1 MINLK
6 IESWSAIAPGMENT
20 EAWSDWLGQNSR
32 TLTSTDTK
40 LSLKQ
45 VPPLLRRRFTTLGKY
60 AARAALDLLKEDVYL
75 PKVFASRHGDTEL
88 TFSLLEEI
96 AKKESISPIGFSLAV
111 HNAIG
116 GLISIAR
123 EDAAPMT
130 AIASM
135 DSLLLDTFHEA
146 TAQLEAYEKVLCV
159 IYDAA
164 LPDIYLPYCQ
174 SLPFPFAIAF
184 VVTKNSGTP
193 LVLQKDSPT
202 LDKSK
207 TADDDDVFDFVSL
220 LLGLQSDISLYSG
233 KHAWRLSLTQTS

>member
-6 IESWSAIAPGMENT
+6 IESWSAIAPGMEDT
-20 EAWSDWLGQNSR
+20 KAWSDWLCQNSR
-32 TLTSTDTK
+32 TFTSTDTK

-60 AARAALDLLKEDVYL
+60 AARAALDQLKEDASL
-75 PKVFASRHGDTEL
+75 PKIFASRHGDTEL

-123 EDAAPMT
+123 KDVAPMT

-135 DSLLLDTFHEA
+135 DSLLLDTFYEA
-146 TAQLEAYEKVLCV
+146 IAQLEAYDKVLCV

-184 VVTKNSGTP
+184 VVTKSSGTP
-193 LVLQKDSPT
+193 LLLQKDIPT

-207 TADDDDVFDFVSL
+207 TVQDDDVFDFIRL
-220 LLGLQSDISLYSG
+220 LLGLQSNISLYNG
-233 KHAWRLSLTQTS
+233 KHAWQLGLTQIS